1 MYSKTV
7 RTRELTHDLT
17 QFAISFSLYFTSWV
31 LISNLHQSESW
42 HRTYKIN
49 DANNCLFIKILF
61 LFNYKL
67 LTWSSCKVSSLKT
80 GTFCGTEWMVLSS
93 ELLEHS
99 LSEGNVGDSKS
110 SSFLSVM
117 FTATVSSSS
126 ESMIII
132 GSGSEMIS
140 ITSSDSAPSCPVQK
154 YIISST

>member
-1 MYSKTV
+1 MSVHQNTV
-7 RTRELTHDLT
+7 
-17 QFAISFSLYFTSWV
+17 
-31 LISNLHQSESW
+31 
-42 HRTYKIN
+42 
-49 DANNCLFIKILF
+49 LF

-110 SSFLSVM
+110 SSFLSAM

-140 ITSSDSAPSCPVQK
+140 ITSSDSAPSSPVQK
-154 YIISST
+154 YII